1 MEKSSHEIEPWN
13 NKDIVLSVFKGVE
26 SPFSRASQNSIY
38 YNVKYR
44 SMGRHS
50 SFITWTYSQKCKDK

>member
-26 SPFSRASQNSIY
+26 SPFSRASVSKQYLLQRKISFTGSPLKFY
-38 YNVKYR
+38 YLDLFSK
-44 SMGRHS
+44 M
-50 SFITWTYSQKCKDK
+50 